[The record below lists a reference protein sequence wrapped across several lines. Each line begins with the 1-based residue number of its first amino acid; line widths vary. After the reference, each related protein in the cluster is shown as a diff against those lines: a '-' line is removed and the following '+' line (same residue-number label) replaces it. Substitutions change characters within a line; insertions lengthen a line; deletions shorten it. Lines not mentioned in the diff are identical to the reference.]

1 MATADKLALLKA
13 TKADLKAALT
23 EQGQTPGDVFETYP
37 DLVRAI
43 ETGIDTSDATATAAD
58 MASGKTAYVNGEKV
72 TGNLLEVS
80 TGYRVDLS
88 DCGYGMTGNAA
99 PEFLYFE
106 GQMEQD
112 WLMRTGGAV
121 RLSKPLSDMGD
132 ATAADVAAGKTFTSA
147 AGLKV
152 TGTAESSVITETLYS
167 NYDTT
172 VFDRVTLAKS
182 SNGFVGYYTIK
193 IKTQRAIKTLRGLGL
208 SLIRA
213 SSNEKMYVSF
223 STILNDFISGV
234 SEFLQIDGCSHYSN
248 TTKDESLGTQIYVGV
263 IPGTTSEEWI
273 TVTGNEITIN
283 VNLATLYSYEINHGY
298 SIDWPMDSSSRY
310 WLVSGS
316 IIYEPAD

>member
-72 TGNLLEVS
+72 TGNVLEVS

-152 TGTAESSVITETLYS
+152 AGTGSSGGKYEHIANVDGVGKSAITIPCSFTPKAVILIAQSLDRNHKTDYATIITFLGHFPDFDFAALQT
-167 NYDTT
+167 YDSADDYFTIASKRT
-172 VFDRVTLAKS
+172 MEQSSFTSRVTVTYSADSVTLTCADDV
-182 SNGFVGYYTIK
+182 GFASAFE
-193 IKTQRAIKTLRGLGL
+193 AIVLG
-208 SLIRA
+208 
-213 SSNEKMYVSF
+213 
-223 STILNDFISGV
+223 
-234 SEFLQIDGCSHYSN
+234 
-248 TTKDESLGTQIYVGV
+248 
-263 IPGTTSEEWI
+263 
-273 TVTGNEITIN
+273 
-283 VNLATLYSYEINHGY
+283 
-298 SIDWPMDSSSRY
+298 
-310 WLVSGS
+310 
-316 IIYEPAD
+316 

>member
-43 ETGIDTSDATATAAD
+43 ETGVTLPTLTSPGAAAD
-58 MASGKTAYVNGEKV
+58 LRQGKQLIDQSGAVVNGAIPDKAGQSYVPTTTSQKIAAGQYLAGDQIIAGDANLLPENIVSGKSIFG
-72 TGNLLEVS
+72 
-80 TGYRVDLS
+80 
-88 DCGYGMTGNAA
+88 
-99 PEFLYFE
+99 
-106 GQMEQD
+106 
-112 WLMRTGGAV
+112 
-121 RLSKPLSDMGD
+121 
-132 ATAADVAAGKTFTSA
+132 VA
-147 AGLKV
+147 
-152 TGTAESSVITETLYS
+152 GTAESSVITETLYS

-172 VFDRVTLAKS
+172 VFNRVTLANS

-223 STILNDFISGV
+223 STILNNFISGV

-248 TTKDESLGTQIYVGV
+248 TTKDESLGTQIYVGG

-273 TVTGNEITIN
+273 TVSGNEITIN
-283 VNLATLYSYEINHGY
+283 VNLATLYNYEINHGY